1 MQQNVGMFLRTRLFG
16 GGRLFKH
23 LVKSHLVK
31 KGHMTV
37 ATLVLDAVSLSTPVF
52 LPVGQRTIPNIFSA
66 SLGVSVPYF
75 LFLAVMFQ
83 LLHSIM
89 QKNHAGDSAKAAEID
104 YTALTDLQRSNF
116 IEAGRP
122 IFPYDQLKPPSLAPS
137 FRSSTSSARSV
148 VPQYA
153 S

>member
-1 MQQNVGMFLRTRLFG
+1 
-16 GGRLFKH
+16 
-23 LVKSHLVK
+23 
-31 KGHMTV
+31 MTV
-37 ATLVLDAVSLSTPVF
+37 ATLVLDAVNLSTPVF

-89 QKNHAGDSAKAAEID
+89 QQNHAGDNAKAAEID
-104 YTALTDLQRSNF
+104 YAALTDQQRPNF
-116 IEAGRP
+116 IEIGRP
-122 IFPYDQLKPPSLAPS
+122 PSYPYDPLKTPS
-137 FRSSTSSARSV
+137 FRSSISSARSV